1 MNKKISGRRWALAAV
16 FVIGMLAF
24 TGMAFAEGEDAPI
37 HYGVLSL
44 VVPLIAIVLSFIT
57 RQVILSLATAVF
69 VGSVI
74 LNGGNVFHGFLR
86 YLECNLNAVHPFG
99 RRTDCGYGTHG
110 RYAGDGAGYGKK
122 SKKHKTRFDCNLDYG
137 YYHIL

>member
-16 FVIGMLAF
+16 FVIGMLTF

-69 VGSVI
+69 VGAVI

-86 YLECNLNAVHPFG
+86 MCDQYLSLI
-99 RRTDCGYGTHG
+99 
-110 RYAGDGAGYGKK
+110 
-122 SKKHKTRFDCNLDYG
+122 
-137 YYHIL
+137 HI